1 MANDFRIDVERV
13 QKMLTKLS
21 DADDRMRDAQKRL
34 NKVGPKALGTEGLD
48 DACDEFQDQWGDG
61 IKRIADAAKD
71 IHERLKATLDAYQA
85 GEEENRKMLSG
96 KK

>member
-1 MANDFRIDVERV
+1 MSTDFKIDVGRIQE
-13 QKMLTKLS
+13 MLNKLAH
-21 DADDRMRDAQKRL
+21 ADERMRDAQRRL
-34 NKVGPKALGTEGLD
+34 NKVGPKALGTDGLD

-71 IHERLKATLDAYQA
+71 IHEKLGTTLDAYKA
-85 GEEENRKMLSG
+85 GEEENAKMLG

>member
-1 MANDFRIDVERV
+1 MATDFRIDVGRV
-13 QKMLTKLS
+13 QQMLDKLS

-34 NKVGPKALGTEGLD
+34 NKVGPKTLGTDGLD
-48 DACDEFQDQWGDG
+48 DACDEFQGQWGDG

-71 IHERLKATLDAYQA
+71 INERLKATLDAYEA
-85 GEEENRKMLSG
+85 GEEENSKMMG

>member
-1 MANDFRIDVERV
+1 MATDFKIDVGRV
-13 QKMLTKLS
+13 QQMLNKLS

-34 NKVGPKALGTEGLD
+34 NKVGPKALGTDGLD
-48 DACDEFQDQWGDG
+48 DACDEFQGQWGDG

-71 IHERLKATLDAYQA
+71 ISERLKATLDAYKA
-85 GEEENRKMLSG
+85 GEEENAKAMG